1 MTETTAPKA
10 PTGLKLVR
18 DFFGLKLTDMKGEWT
33 NGGLTEAD
41 KEQIVA
47 GLKDGSLAY

>member
-18 DFFGLKLTDMKGEWT
+18 DFFGLKLTDMKSEWT
-33 NGGLTEAD
+33 NGGLTADD
-41 KEQIVA
+41 KEQILA
-47 GLKDGSLAY
+47 GLKDGTETY